1 MNAEQNT
8 LDDDAL
14 IAAARNGDEH
24 AFARLVERYQA
35 AVFAAIVAIIRDF
48 TGAQDPAQE
57 VFLRAWF
64 GLGDLKSAAS
74 FPGWLQTIARNRARS
89 YLVWRQR
96 QPPREELPLDLA
108 DAADLPDRTVERAEQ
123 RRLVL
128 AALDALP
135 EGSRQVLLLHYI
147 EELNTPKIARQLD
160 ITEAAVRQRLRRA
173 RQQMQEK
180 VEDIMAELI
189 KKEAPGVEFSET
201 ITVLLQRTQA
211 LFQQVHY
218 RRAAPLL
225 EQARE
230 LAPDDSLV
238 SLLLADAY
246 TFTRSPADLEEDRGA
261 YERAL
266 ALLDEVVAREPDN
279 ILAQL
284 RRVAVSATLAP
295 EEDLFIEQRRIRD
308 AARGGPFAAVA
319 ELELARR
326 HLTRGQGN
334 QALALYETLEQKC
347 PWLVCVLYSEM
358 GVAHA
363 MDENGA
369 EALTCFERAVEHT
382 TSQAM
387 ATLKET
393 SEMLMGAAYWAFWS
407 TVDNL
412 SARQCQNHAW
422 LAGLYSACGQMAKAR
437 KHLQQSLHYL
447 DSDELGEAAAML
459 KRQFT
464 TQMEQMFPVLAAEPE
479 VQALRQ
485 EIEAT

>member
-1 MNAEQNT
+1 MRAEQNT
-8 LDDDAL
+8 IDDEVL
-14 IAAARNGDEH
+14 IAAARSGDER
-24 AFARLVERYQA
+24 AFVQLVERYKA
-35 AVFAAIVAIIRDF
+35 AVFSVIVAIIRDF
-48 TGAQDPAQE
+48 AGAQDLAQE

-64 GLGDLKSAAS
+64 GLGDLKNGTS

-89 YLVWRQR
+89 YLAWRQR

-108 DAADLPDRTVERAEQ
+108 DAADLPDLAVEKAER

-135 EGSRQVLLLHYI
+135 EGSRQILLLHYI
-147 EELNTPKIARQLD
+147 EELNTPKIAQQLG
-160 ITEAAVRQRLRRA
+160 ITEAAVRQRLHRA

-180 VEDIMAELI
+180 VEEIMADLI
-189 KKEAPGVEFSET
+189 REEAPGADFSET
-201 ITVLLQRTQA
+201 VTALLQRTQA

-218 RRAAPLL
+218 RQAAPIL

-230 LAPDDSLV
+230 LAPSDALV

-246 TFTRSPADLEEDRGA
+246 TFTRSPADLEEDSGA

-266 ALLDEVVAREPDN
+266 ALLDEVVAREPEN

-284 RRVAVSATLAP
+284 RRAAVRAALAP
-295 EEDLFIEQRRIRD
+295 EEDLFTEQRRIRD
-308 AARGGPFAAVA
+308 AARGGPFEAVA

-326 HLTRGQGN
+326 HLTRGQGEE
-334 QALALYETLEQKC
+334 ALVIYEALEKKQ
-347 PWLVCVLYSEM
+347 PWLACVLYSEM
-358 GVAHA
+358 GVVHA
-363 MDENGA
+363 MGENGMK
-369 EALTCFERAVEHT
+369 ALVYFERAVEQT
-382 TSQAM
+382 TPQAM
-387 ATLKET
+387 AALKET
-393 SEMLMGAAYWAFWS
+393 SERLMGAAYWAFWS

-422 LAGLYSACGQMAKAR
+422 LAGLYSACGQIAKAR
-437 KHLQQSLHYL
+437 QHLRQSLHYL

-459 KRQFT
+459 KRQFA